1 MSVTRNRYTALG
13 SGTDDKGRES
23 GGGNGCPGGRG
34 TNDVV
39 PGGNVVGGII
49 VVPGGN
55 VAGGIISVVVATG
68 WNRIGRIGISGIAG
82 KVGANGGHSAGGIAE
97 LGGGTGANLSVFAGG
112 SDASSLGARVS
123 ANCIC
128 GPNGIVGINSAVAG
142 GSSALTSLWGV
153 LDSRL
158 PQRARAQLLPS
169 VSNSSPFG
177 IRSFFFVQYTFC
189 RNRYDT
195 Y

>member
-49 VVPGGN
+49 VVPGVPGGN
-55 VAGGIISVVVATG
+55 VAGGIISVVATG

-189 RNRYDT
+189 RNR
-195 Y
+195 